1 MSTEPNQP
9 SIASQT
15 FTLRYQQPSE
25 FHHDHV
31 QLFSQLQRDAVQF
44 SGKLK
49 QPLAFREAL
58 ATLFAIVG
66 SDYRYVPKDRTAYT
80 AFMQMR
86 RSNQNQGLA
95 KAYRAYF
102 DWLLR
107 NDPLAYLILDPV
119 ISVHPDAVVME
130 VFSKDEG

>member
-80 AFMQMR
+80 AFCPPAA
-86 RSNQNQGLA
+86 LT
-95 KAYRAYF
+95 
-102 DWLLR
+102 
-107 NDPLAYLILDPV
+107 PL
-119 ISVHPDAVVME
+119 
-130 VFSKDEG
+130 